1 MIVCW
6 PELRCASAGYFL
18 SRELAASMLL
28 LIPVPLLQ
36 RVTSGKRP
44 RSNQEGLP
52 LASGPT
58 SSGSLVPSLFQG
70 HAAKGHRWPIAA
82 LAASMLLNPLHND
95 SVRPPEGAIGVCL
108 TYCVGFN
115 GDKLRVIHPNCLLD
129 IGCIAPRLQSS
140 QKLHELFLS
149 IGSQKMRVKWKIEN
163 EIITF
168 VITVNSGDSVQKRV
182 TEFV

>member
-1 MIVCW
+1 MPFWKTLRAVVCQRYRVAHTFGSALSSGFLLALPGW
-6 PELRCASAGYFL
+6 PTPPKETKRS
-18 SRELAASMLL
+18 SPD
-28 LIPVPLLQ
+28 I
-36 RVTSGKRP
+36 RP
-44 RSNQEGLP
+44 RLRR
-52 LASGPT
+52 
-58 SSGSLVPSLFQG
+58 GSLATSLLRG
-70 HAAKGHRWPIAA
+70 HAAKGHPWPIAA